1 MTSKKVTHFIRNC
14 SWKFKCTRT
23 WDSLSQAKP
32 YVFEKIRYCSDCKEN
47 VRLVESERS
56 LFLAIEHNQCVAI
69 PFDITNVHKQLNMPL
84 IGSIKVNEK
93 EKR

>member
-1 MTSKKVTHFIRNC
+1 MTPTKVTHLIRNC
-14 SWKFKCTRT
+14 SWKFQCKRS

-47 VRLVESERS
+47 VRLVGSESE
-56 LFLAIEHNQCVAI
+56 LFMAIEFNQCVAI

-84 IGSIKVNEK
+84 VGSIKMKGRVL
-93 EKR
+93 